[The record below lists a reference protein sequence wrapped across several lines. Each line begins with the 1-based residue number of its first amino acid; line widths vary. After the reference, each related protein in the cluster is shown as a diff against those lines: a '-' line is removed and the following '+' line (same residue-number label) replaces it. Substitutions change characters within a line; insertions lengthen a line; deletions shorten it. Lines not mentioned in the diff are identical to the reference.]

1 MLEVERKLRNQSLL
15 MEMYPV
21 FRVKVAAVL
30 QEMESYGYRP
40 RIQEAWRSV
49 ATQISYYRQGLTKLQ
64 YSFHT
69 VTGENGEKEALAAD
83 IIDDDRPDGVKL
95 PYILHLAA
103 AAKNN
108 GLITGAYFDLAPDKI
123 ANLDAALAAKNWS
136 APVHIG
142 WDPLHIQIT
151 GMTPDEAKEG
161 KRPGD
166 GTTSPSSDSTS
177 GTTGTGTGST
187 SGSTSGTTGTGSTG
201 GSTSGTSGTS
211 STTPSPTGTGATGGT
226 MPTSTQSRRFRIL
239 DLDTNQSTD
248 LEQATALR
256 PVTLLPVP
264 YVSQLGIGAD
274 AHRNDCGAAAVIML
288 LRAYLGTV
296 MMPDEFYARFNIPG
310 DAYLSIPQMRN
321 AMGSLGLLTDMR
333 ASMALQDIFNTIST
347 GKPLIV
353 LFRYRILSAAGLT
366 ERAFEGPHFAV
377 AVGMDCKYIYLHD
390 PLYTNPVV
398 GEAHPYPLDL
408 FWQAWKEV
416 ANDPANPNPERAA
429 IIPVSAIGF
438 RLTRK
443 AKITAQ
449 SLYVRSKP
457 SVDGAVV
464 GTLKQNDLVEIRRE
478 ISGWGEIGDNRW
490 ISLAYTA
497 TVQ

>member
-1 MLEVERKLRNQSLL
+1 
-15 MEMYPV
+15 
-21 FRVKVAAVL
+21 
-30 QEMESYGYRP
+30 
-40 RIQEAWRSV
+40 
-49 ATQISYYRQGLTKLQ
+49 
-64 YSFHT
+64 
-69 VTGENGEKEALAAD
+69 
-83 IIDDDRPDGVKL
+83 
-95 PYILHLAA
+95 
-103 AAKNN
+103 
-108 GLITGAYFDLAPDKI
+108 
-123 ANLDAALAAKNWS
+123 
-136 APVHIG
+136 
-142 WDPLHIQIT
+142 
-151 GMTPDEAKEG
+151 
-161 KRPGD
+161 
-166 GTTSPSSDSTS
+166 
-177 GTTGTGTGST
+177 
-187 SGSTSGTTGTGSTG
+187 
-201 GSTSGTSGTS
+201 
-211 STTPSPTGTGATGGT
+211 
-226 MPTSTQSRRFRIL
+226 MPTPTQSRHFRLL

-274 AHRNDCGAAAVIML
+274 AHRNDCGAAAAIML
-288 LRAYLGTV
+288 LRAYLGSV
-296 MMPDEFYARFNIPG
+296 MTPDEFYTRFKIPG

-333 ASMALQDIFNTIST
+333 ASMALQDVFNTIST

-390 PLYTNPVV
+390 PLYTNPAV

-429 IIPVSAIGF
+429 IIPTAAIGF

-457 SVDGAVV
+457 SVDGTVV
-464 GTLKQNDLVEIRRE
+464 GTLKLNDLVEIRRE

-490 ISLAYTA
+490 ISLSYTTA
-497 TVQ
+497 VQ